1 MKHLASA
8 LLVAAASLAAC
19 KFDPKGVG
27 NVADDD
33 IADDDQPPPPDADV
47 NAPDAPPT
55 PPDAERPDA
64 MPPDLDADDDTV
76 LDADD
81 NCVQIANTDQHDE
94 DTDGVGDVCDNCPHI
109 FNTDQADSSEIAVD
123 EAADDV
129 GDACDPGPGTREQI
143 ALFESFK
150 GNAAP
155 AAWVGV
161 LGTWSVSGDELHQ
174 TSTDVTNATIYYSG
188 DTWDSMTLHTTIDVD
203 GFAPDG
209 AGSDVRSFGA
219 MADYAA
225 GQGQGDGYACVLRDD
240 VGNTNDMELMIAKI
254 TDAGGS
260 PAITTGATVSTDLAA
275 GQTYF
280 DAISAVPGGQSCA
293 TFSPGLVSQVSTDTS
308 YSSGTVAMRTNRAA
322 VSFRYVVVFSPAN

>member
-27 NVADDD
+27 NNPDDD
-33 IADDDQPPPPDADV
+33 VADDDQPPPDADTTV
-47 NAPDAPPT
+47 PDGPPT

-64 MPPDLDADDDTV
+64 EPPDLDADDDTV

-81 NCVQIANTDQHDE
+81 NCAQIANTDQHDE

-109 FNTDQADSSEIAVD
+109 SNANQADTSEIAVD
-123 EAADDV
+123 EAADAV
-129 GDACDPGPGTREQI
+129 GDACDPGPGTRERI

-150 GNAAP
+150 GNSAP
-155 AAWVGV
+155 AAWVSV

-188 DTWDSMTLHTTIDVD
+188 TTWDWMTVHTTIEVD

-209 AGSDVRSFGA
+209 MGSDVRSFGA
-219 MADYAA
+219 MAYYSA
-225 GQGQGDGYACVLRDD
+225 GTGQGDGYACVLRDD
-240 VGNTNDMELMIAKI
+240 VGNGEDMQLMIAKI

-260 PAITTGATVSTDLAA
+260 PAITTGASVNTDLAA

-280 DAISAVPGGQSCA
+280 DALSAVSGAQSCA
-293 TFSPGLVSQVSTDTS
+293 TFAPGLVSQVGNDTS
-308 YSSGTVAMRTNRAA
+308 YDAGTVAMRTNRAA